1 MEGRAS
7 VSADGEGKVIAADIK
22 NLEQNEAA
30 EIPSSVWLKL
40 AAGQSVPF
48 GQITAILRKY
58 HGDVPVYIYDEKTRQ
73 KMKAD
78 RINWVTGED
87 ALCEELRQLLGEK
100 NVALKY

>member
-1 MEGRAS
+1 MGMCRYIF
-7 VSADGEGKVIAADIK
+7 IA
-22 NLEQNEAA
+22 NT
-30 EIPSSVWLKL
+30 
-40 AAGQSVPF
+40 F
-48 GQITAILRKY
+48 GF
-58 HGDVPVYIYDEKTRQ
+58 IYDEKTRQ

>member
-1 MEGRAS
+1 MAEACGRAERS
-7 VSADGEGKVIAADIK
+7 
-22 NLEQNEAA
+22 
-30 EIPSSVWLKL
+30 
-40 AAGQSVPF
+40 
-48 GQITAILRKY
+48 LRTDYGNSPKISR
-58 HGDVPVYIYDEKTRQ
+58 DVPVYIYDEKTRQ